1 MQIYECANQPC
12 FVQSGGGGGADIR
25 IIQVEGEFEEMDN
38 LRTKNVGCWF

>member
-1 MQIYECANQPC
+1 MSVPINHDLY
-12 FVQSGGGGGADIR
+12 SRGGGGGGADIR